1 MTKESMKKMLA
12 GIGLAGLI
20 SSVSLMQ
27 AGCSQTKTD
36 AEKTTDEAAVEEAK
50 TSCGQ
55 GAADTTAQG
64 SCGAGETEEAD
75 EAQGS
80 CGGGSCGQ

>member
-1 MTKESMKKMLA
+1 MTREQMKKTLA

-20 SSVSLMQ
+20 SSVSLLQ
-27 AGCSQTKTD
+27 SGCSQSKTD
-36 AEKTTDEAAVEEAK
+36 TEKATDEAAVEEMK

-64 SCGAGETEEAD
+64 SCGQEAATD
-75 EAQGS
+75 TTAKGS
-80 CGGGSCGQ
+80 CGGGSCSK